1 VQGGAL
7 AQADPLAV
15 HHTDGQR
22 EWAYAVPEGG
32 MPADGNGTDLVVVV
46 HAAASYVGLAL
57 DTAAVLLVAAGAVVA
72 AGRTLCMAVGRPGK
86 VITGRAILVGFGLWL
101 VAALTFQLGSDIVD
115 TTVTPTWD
123 ELGRLAAVAG
133 IRTFLTYFLDRDLER
148 ARKEL
153 HGEASAAQ
161 AAAPHKTKELSH

>member
-1 VQGGAL
+1 MQGAL
-7 AQADPLAV
+7 
-15 HHTDGQR
+15 T
-22 EWAYAVPEGG
+22 EGG
-32 MPADGNGTDLVVVV
+32 MPAAGNGTDFVAVV
-46 HAAASYVGLAL
+46 HEAASFVGLAL
-57 DTAAVLLVAAGAVVA
+57 DAAAVLLVAAGAVVA
-72 AGRTLCMAVGRPGK
+72 AGTALRMAVGQAAK
-86 VITGRAILVGFGLWL
+86 AVKGRDILIDFGLWL

-115 TTVTPTWD
+115 TTVAPTWD

-161 AAAPHKTKELSH
+161 TAAPAETKD